1 MQNPFL
7 TTQSPKFDEL
17 FESSITST
25 PNQSSSFLDSSVS
38 HAFLEDESD
47 EPSFVLNE
55 VQERLNNPVNITI
68 KKSRY
73 VPTPIELRMMLQE
86 KCSQFFLN
94 RTPSPISSQASLP
107 LLLDTPSTDTCERT
121 RTPSMAEQF
130 SVLVREESN
139 SPCLSGPTP
148 MKREKMS
155 ESTPNKFDPIILSS
169 KKKIEDLQKTAASLG
184 RISCSPVLSS
194 PILDRAQERNSSVP
208 GSLPVKLQSAEP
220 FRKGLPSMHTS
231 RVRQRLQWTHSPAV
245 NKQRLKRKLG
255 NKTQIIKKT
264 KVASG

>member
-73 VPTPIELRMMLQE
+73 VPTPIELRIRLQE

-94 RTPSPISSQASLP
+94 RTPSPMSSQASLP
-107 LLLDTPSTDTCERT
+107 LLLDTPSTDSCERT

-130 SVLVREESN
+130 VMLEREESN
-139 SPCLSGPTP
+139 TPCLSGHTS
-148 MKREKMS
+148 MKRENMS
-155 ESTPNKFDPIILSS
+155 QSIPNKFNTIILSS
-169 KKKIEDLQKTAASLG
+169 KKRIEDLQKTAASL
-184 RISCSPVLSS
+184 RKISCSPVLSS
-194 PILDRAQERNSSVP
+194 PVLDRTQERNSSVP
-208 GSLPVKLQSAEP
+208 ESLPVKLRSEEP
-220 FRKGLPSMHTS
+220 FRKGLLSENTS

-255 NKTQIIKKT
+255 NKTQIIKRT
-264 KVASG
+264 KIASG